1 LDVGSRIEFEYIDRM
16 RSELKSDLVSPEHP
30 EVRDQA
36 VATLPYGLPYLDE
49 SDIAAVVDVL
59 RSAYLTTGPT
69 VAAFEQALAEVTGA
83 AEAVAVANGTAALHL
98 AAMIL
103 DLQPGDA
110 VVVPSITFVATANA
124 IRYVGAEVLFAD
136 VNPDNGLMETQHVE
150 AALARAGSLTPR
162 AVFPVHLNGQAAEMN
177 GLETLCGRFDL
188 RLVVDGCHALGTTY
202 RRDSGEGKVG
212 DGVDALLTAFS
223 FHPVK
228 VVTTGEGGALTTN
241 DRALAERL
249 RRLRN
254 HGLQR
259 DPERFIDGT
268 LARNAAGELNPWYQ
282 ELSDLGFN
290 YRLSDLQCAL
300 GLSQLTKLD
309 RLVARRRALVT
320 QYDAALTF
328 LSPTLQPI
336 ARVAGQQPAWHL
348 YPVLIDFVE
357 LGLSR
362 AAIMHALRL
371 RGIGTQ
377 VHYVPVAWQ
386 PYYKTRYGALDLPG
400 AQAYY
405 ARVLSLPL
413 FPSMTDEDLARV
425 VVGLAEVLAP
435 RA

>member
-1 LDVGSRIEFEYIDRM
+1 V
-16 RSELKSDLVSPEHP
+16 VSPEHQQD
-30 EVRDQA
+30 RDQA
-36 VATLPYGLPYLDE
+36 ATTLPYGRPYLDE
-49 SDIAAVVDVL
+49 SDIEAVVGVL

-69 VAAFEQALAEVTGA
+69 VATFEKALAEVTGA

-98 AAMIL
+98 AAIVL
-103 DLQPGDA
+103 GLQPGDA
-110 VVVPSITFVATANA
+110 VVVPAITFVATANA
-124 IRYVGAEVLFAD
+124 ARYVGAEVLFAD
-136 VNPDNGLMETQHVE
+136 VNPDTGLMETQHVE
-150 AALARAGSLTPR
+150 AALARAENLAPR
-162 AVFPVHLNGQAAEMN
+162 AVFPVHLNGQAADMS
-177 GLETLCGRFDL
+177 GLETLCSRFDL

-202 RRDSGEGKVG
+202 RRQGNEGRVG
-212 DGVDALLTAFS
+212 DGVDALMTAFS
-223 FHPVK
+223 FHAVK

-241 DRALAERL
+241 DRVLAERL

-268 LARNAAGELNPWYQ
+268 LARNADGELNPWYQ

-300 GLSQLTKLD
+300 GLSQLAKLD
-309 RLVARRRALVT
+309 RLVARRRALVA
-320 QYDAALTF
+320 QYDAALAF

-348 YPVLIDFVE
+348 YPVLINFAE

-362 AAIMHALRL
+362 AAVMQALRL

-377 VHYVPVAWQ
+377 VHYVPVASQ
-386 PYYKTRYGALDLPG
+386 PYYRTRYGALDLPG

-425 VVGLAEVLAP
+425 VAGLADVLAL
-435 RA
+435 RS